1 MLPKIP
7 RGVSTFVALT
17 VSAVLAIT
25 GVADNLI
32 GFFGIV
38 AASFGPI
45 CGAMMADYLYEGRRW
60 SGPRQGINWAG
71 CIAWAV
77 GFLVG
82 VPNLVPGL
90 PAAVVKADN
99 PSCLYSF
106 AVGFVIYLLL
116 ARLGVR
122 PPVIASEAKVAA

>member
-1 MLPKIP
+1 
-7 RGVSTFVALT
+7 
-17 VSAVLAIT
+17 
-25 GVADNLI
+25 
-32 GFFGIV
+32 
-38 AASFGPI
+38 
-45 CGAMMADYLYEGRRW
+45 MMADYLYAGRRW

-71 CIAWAV
+71 YIAWVV

-82 VPNLVPGL
+82 VPALVPGL

-106 AVGFVIYLLL
+106 AVGFLIYLLL

-122 PPVIASEAKVAA
+122 PPVIATEATVAA